1 MCRRCSPGISGCH
14 ENLMSETSLHLEKGG
29 GGMEGGKGEGGRERE
44 LELEKF
50 ILQGL

>member
-1 MCRRCSPGISGCH
+1 
-14 ENLMSETSLHLEKGG
+14 MSETSLHLEKEG
-29 GGMEGGKGEGGRERE
+29 GGMEGGKGVGAGERERE